1 MQNRYHTTATEKVI
15 NDTGSLT
22 EFYNLTNKLSKTR
35 FVRFTGKN
43 DEADNIEW
51 RFTYR
56 GHKLTLQYNI
66 YTGVS
71 LHTSNV
77 KDIKTVDK
85 LAEKLLK
92 QH

>member
-1 MQNRYHTTATEKVI
+1 MQTTYQTTTTAKLI
-15 NDTGSLT
+15 NETGSLT
-22 EFYNLTNKLSKTR
+22 EFYNLTYKLSQTR

-56 GHKLTLQYNI
+56 RHKLVLQYNI

-71 LHTSNV
+71 LHTNNV
-77 KDIKTVDK
+77 KDIKAVEK
-85 LAEKLLK
+85 LAEKLR
-92 QH
+92 Q

>member
-1 MQNRYHTTATEKVI
+1 MQTIYHTTTTEKVI
-15 NDTGSLT
+15 NETGSLN

-35 FVRFTGKN
+35 FVRFKGKN

-56 GHKLTLQYNI
+56 GHKLMLQYNI

-71 LHTSNV
+71 LHTSNI
-77 KDIKTVDK
+77 KDIKAAEK
-85 LAEKLLK
+85 LAEKLR
-92 QH
+92 Q

>member
-1 MQNRYHTTATEKVI
+1 MHPIYHTTTTEKVI
-15 NDTGSLT
+15 NETGSLT

-56 GHKLTLQYNI
+56 GRKLVLQYNI
-66 YTGVS
+66 YSGVS
-71 LHTSNV
+71 LHTAYS
-77 KDIKTVDK
+77 KDSKAINK
-85 LAEKLLK
+85 LADLLRR
-92 QH
+92 

>member
-1 MQNRYHTTATEKVI
+1 MQTTYHTTTTEKVI
-15 NDTGSLT
+15 SETGSLN

-51 RFTYR
+51 CFTYR
-56 GHKLTLQYNI
+56 GHKLMLQYNI

-71 LHTSNV
+71 LQTKNV
-77 KDIKTVDK
+77 RDIKAVEK
-85 LAEKLLK
+85 LAAKLSK
-92 QH
+92 

>member
-1 MQNRYHTTATEKVI
+1 MQRMYHTTTTTEKVI
-15 NDTGSLT
+15 SETGSLT
-22 EFYNLTNKLSKTR
+22 EFYNLTNKLSTTR

-56 GHKLTLQYNI
+56 GRKLMLQYNI

-71 LHTSNV
+71 LHTDNIKDV
-77 KDIKTVDK
+77 KSVEE
-85 LAEKLLK
+85 LVEKLL
-92 QH
+92 H

>member
-1 MQNRYHTTATEKVI
+1 MENMYHTTATQKVI
-15 NDTGSLT
+15 SETGSLT

-56 GHKLTLQYNI
+56 GRKLMLQYNI
-66 YTGVS
+66 YTGLS
-71 LHTSNV
+71 LHTNNI
-77 KDIKTVDK
+77 KDIKAVNK
-85 LAEKLLK
+85 LAERLI
-92 QH
+92 QQP

>member
-1 MQNRYHTTATEKVI
+1 MQNMYHTTTTEKVI
-15 NDTGSLT
+15 NETGSLT

-66 YTGVS
+66 YSGVS
-71 LHTSNV
+71 LYTRNS
-77 KDIKTVDK
+77 KDSKAMDK
-85 LAEKLLK
+85 LAEKLR
-92 QH
+92 QNP